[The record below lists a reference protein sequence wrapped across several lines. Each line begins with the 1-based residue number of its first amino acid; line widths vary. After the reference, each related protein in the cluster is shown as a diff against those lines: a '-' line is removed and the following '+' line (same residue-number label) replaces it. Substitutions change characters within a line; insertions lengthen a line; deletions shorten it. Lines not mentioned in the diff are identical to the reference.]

1 MCRSARFQLLRK
13 AVDMGCQSQNQ
24 PSGCHCHPRPRSHS
38 VMSPYCMIE
47 VVNQEPAALGRRQTH
62 MVIHRTLAVVA
73 LAGLGALAACGS
85 DDQAGQRPSEVGSS
99 EASSSTLPDI
109 PYFDSDLAGLC
120 ESMEASFAEGEP
132 SPFLTPDAAL
142 ANLARQNTGLEGLQ
156 LRDGK
161 VLFDG
166 ESVGS
171 YQLIDRP
178 EGTFD
183 VESAQWCYDDPGA
196 SDSPPAETD
205 EAVGAAAAARLFVDN
220 SFGGQDV
227 FERINVIDNFGTN
240 RDGFV
245 VSDPDSPIPLSTRY
259 AIEAALA
266 PMPVTWITDASSVIV
281 DESSDY
287 TEVGA
292 VLSIATPIVEGD
304 TAQVTT
310 SLWCGG
316 TCGIGGT
323 HEVRQDG
330 AGWSVVGTVGPQW
343 IS

>member
-1 MCRSARFQLLRK
+1 
-13 AVDMGCQSQNQ
+13 
-24 PSGCHCHPRPRSHS
+24 
-38 VMSPYCMIE
+38 MID

-62 MVIHRTLAVVA
+62 MVIRRTLAVVIF
-73 LAGLGALAACGS
+73 AGLGALAACGS
-85 DDQAGQRPSEVGSS
+85 DDQAELLPGEADGL
-99 EASSSTLPDI
+99 EASSSAVPDI

-120 ESMEASFAEGEP
+120 ESMEASFAEDEP

-142 ANLARQNTGLEGLQ
+142 ANLATQSTGLEGLQ
-156 LRDGK
+156 LSDGK
-161 VLFDG
+161 ILFDG

-183 VESAQWCYDDPGA
+183 VESAQWCYADPIA
-196 SDSPPAETD
+196 SDPPLANAD
-205 EAVGAAAAARLFVDN
+205 EAVSAAVATRLFDDN

-227 FERINVIDNFGTN
+227 FDRINIINNFGTN

-245 VSDPDSPIPLSTRY
+245 VSDPDSPIPQSTKT
-259 AIEAALA
+259 AVEAALR

-292 VLSIATPIVEGD
+292 VLSIAAPIVEGD
-304 TAQVTT
+304 TAEITT

-330 AGWSVVGTVGPQW
+330 AGWAVVGTVGPQW